1 MDTTRTA
8 SLATD
13 LPTRLEQAIDDLQ
26 TARYFLRLQD
36 RASARDALILC
47 RGELPR
53 GSRARDLAQ
62 RILNELRLGIR
73 PTYLSTA
80 LLREYIEDLYD
91 EAIADQD

>member
-8 SLATD
+8 SLAAD

-36 RASARDALILC
+36 RNSTRDALILC